1 MKKNGITLPTSML
14 EIAETVGFDAAV
26 VLMDNFG
33 GIGSFYIPRVAL
45 ERHKIARLIGFEN
58 YKKLCKNFGG
68 QRLFIPRGA
77 YRRLKKS
84 LIIEADGNIS
94 NRQLCRILGVTER
107 YVLKVKAELKEDKK
121 QGELF

>member
-1 MKKNGITLPTSML
+1 MF

-58 YKKLCKNFGG
+58 YKKRDLCFKW
-68 QRLFIPRGA
+68 
-77 YRRLKKS
+77 
-84 LIIEADGNIS
+84 
-94 NRQLCRILGVTER
+94 R
-107 YVLKVKAELKEDKK
+107 YFFFHRFKQIKAKWK
-121 QGELF
+121 

>member
-1 MKKNGITLPTSML
+1 MSML
-14 EIAETVGFDAAV
+14 EIAETIGFDAAV

-84 LIIEADGNIS
+84 LIIEADRNIS

-107 YVLKVKAELKEDKK
+107 YVLKVKAELKDDKK

>member
-1 MKKNGITLPTSML
+1 MSML
-14 EIAETVGFDAAV
+14 EIAETIGFDAAV

-33 GIGSFYIPRVAL
+33 GIGSFY
-45 ERHKIARLIGFEN
+45 
-58 YKKLCKNFGG
+58 
-68 QRLFIPRGA
+68 IPRGA

-107 YVLKVKAELKEDKK
+107 YVLKVKAELKENEQ
-121 QGELF
+121 QGVLF

>member
-1 MKKNGITLPTSML
+1 ML
-14 EIAETVGFDAAV
+14 EIAETIGFDAAV

-45 ERHKIARLIGFEN
+45 ERHKIAHLIGFEN
-58 YKKLCKNFGG
+58 YKNCAKTSAASVC
-68 QRLFIPRGA
+68 LFRAGVPA
-77 YRRLKKS
+77 FKKS

>member
-1 MKKNGITLPTSML
+1 MKKNGITLPMSML
-14 EIAETVGFDAAV
+14 EIAETIGFDSAV

-33 GIGSFYIPRVAL
+33 GIVAL
-45 ERHKIARLIGFEN
+45 EKHKIARLIGLEN